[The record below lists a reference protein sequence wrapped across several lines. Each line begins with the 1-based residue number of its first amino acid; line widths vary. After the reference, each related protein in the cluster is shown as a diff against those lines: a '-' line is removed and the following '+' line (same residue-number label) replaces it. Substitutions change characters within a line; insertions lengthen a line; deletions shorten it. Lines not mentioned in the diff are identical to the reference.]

1 MFFKKAKRIKELE
14 AMVLMLHHTI
24 DEVISEY
31 VITETKYNALRLKH
45 DDLHDKHWSECW
57 QIGEYDND
65 LRKAL
70 EENRRLKARLE
81 QLEVALTVDSY
92 LND

>member
-14 AMVLMLHHTI
+14 EQVLMLHQTI

-31 VITETKYNALRLKH
+31 IITETKYNALRAKH
-45 DDLHDKHWSECW
+45 DNLHDKHWSECW

-65 LRKAL
+65 LR
-70 EENRRLKARLE
+70 RRWRKIAG
-81 QLEVALTVDSY
+81 
-92 LND
+92 

>member
-1 MFFKKAKRIKELE
+1 MFFRKAKKIKELKE
-14 AMVLMLHHTI
+14 KIAMLHETL
-24 DEVISEY
+24 DDVIVESIEME
-31 VITETKYNALRLKH
+31 IKYEALKAKH

-65 LRKAL
+65 LRRAL
-70 EENRRLKARLE
+70 EENRRLKAKVE
-81 QLEVALTVDSY
+81 QLEAVLTVDNY

>member
-1 MFFKKAKRIKELE
+1 MFFKKARRIKELE
-14 AMVLMLHHTI
+14 AKVLMLHQTI

-31 VITETKYNALRLKH
+31 VITETKYNALRVKH

-65 LRKAL
+65 LRRAL
-70 EENRRLKARLE
+70 EENRRLKAKVE
-81 QLEVALTVDSY
+81 QLEAVLTVDSY

>member
-14 AMVLMLHHTI
+14 EQVLMLHQTI

-31 VITETKYNALRLKH
+31 IMAETKYNALRAKH

-65 LRKAL
+65 LRRAL

-81 QLEVALTVDSY
+81 QLEAALTVDSY